1 MKGLLIKDFKL
12 LKSQTNFF
20 ITIFII
26 GILLMVMQGSPII
39 PISYGTLMFSMFTL
53 STISYDEFD
62 NCNAFL
68 FTLPV
73 TRKQYVLEKY
83 VFGILVAVIPWAVST
98 GISVIYQTIKNPGED
113 LTELLISAPVMLCF
127 ALVFLGLTLPVQLK
141 FGADKGRMA
150 MFGVMGVIVVIGF
163 VIGFVLK
170 SLGIPLEEMI
180 SNLTTMGLAGLLGA
194 ILTFCAVLWVISYSV
209 SLKIIVKKQ
218 F

>member
-1 MKGLLIKDFKL
+1 MKGLLIKDLKL
-12 LKSQTNFF
+12 LKNQTNFF
-20 ITIFII
+20 ITICVI
-26 GILLMVMQGSPII
+26 GILLMVMQGNAII

-62 NCNAFL
+62 NCSAFL

-83 VFGILVAVIPWAVST
+83 VFGILVAVVPWAVS
-98 GISVIYQTIKNPGED
+98 IVVSVVYQTIKNPGED
-113 LTELLISAPVMLCF
+113 LLELLMTALVMLCF
-127 ALVFLGLTLPVQLK
+127 ALAFLGLTLPVQLK

-150 MFGVMGVIVVIGF
+150 MFGVMGAIVVVGF

-170 SLGIPLEEMI
+170 SLGIPLEEII
-180 SNLTTMGLAGLLGA
+180 SNLTTIGLAGLIGA
-194 ILTFCAVLWVISYSV
+194 AMVFCGILWMISYSI
-209 SLKIIVKKQ
+209 SLKIIMKKQ